1 MSPNSSK
8 TRTEQVSSMPGI
20 NEATKV
26 ESKNVVKD
34 AVPIKSEVETN
45 GTSIVREKQDPSY
58 VGWKQVGGWEEKDE
72 LTSEDLLV
80 DVTRTLFWGT
90 FYQIN
95 SMVIGIMKSLF
106 SSSLVY
112 VPLCWAILNP
122 LSRPSLS

>member
-45 GTSIVREKQDPSY
+45 GTSIVREKQDP
-58 VGWKQVGGWEEKDE
+58 
-72 LTSEDLLV
+72 
-80 DVTRTLFWGT
+80 RTLVG
-90 FYQIN
+90 N
-95 SMVIGIMKSLF
+95 K
-106 SSSLVY
+106 LV
-112 VPLCWAILNP
+112 VGRKRT
-122 LSRPSLS
+122 S